1 MAKSTADNTNLRLKT
16 VLNVLTEGVW
26 SGDTLNAGEVLAE
39 ATARVPFSDHE
50 AALLT
55 GGIPRG
61 HKALTSATAKL
72 VKAGWLVKGRSG
84 WTITEDGMRATVA
97 FPDAASFAA
106 ALDAGTPVP
115 ADVAVPAAPA
125 VKPARAGA
133 AKSGTAKAGAATTG
147 TARTA
152 AARTAGK
159 PAVQETADA
168 TSAAQEDTVT
178 KAPAKKAPAKR
189 TPAKKAADAVGKAAK
204 IIEDAVEPVVKA
216 VRSRKAAPKEEAVVA
231 GAASSNG
238 THTVG
243 NTAETFPQ
251 PEAVAVAGDFN
262 TILGAPE
269 NWAPQYDEAQL
280 TLDTLDQLWKIS
292 AALPAGYYTF
302 KIALNRSWEEN
313 YGAFGTFD
321 GPNHELHHDGGTVTI
336 SYDHRTRD
344 ITIN

>member
-1 MAKSTADNTNLRLKT
+1 MPKTDRFHKRGIMAKSTAENTFLRLKT
-16 VLNVLTEGVW
+16 VLDVLTEGVW
-26 SGDTLNAGEVLAE
+26 SGDALNAGQVLAE
-39 ATARVPFSDHE
+39 ATARVPFNEHE
-50 AALLT
+50 AELLS

-61 HKALTSATAKL
+61 HKTLTSATAKL

-97 FPDAASFAA
+97 FPDAASFAS

-115 ADVAVPAAPA
+115 ADTPVPAAPA
-125 VKPARAGA
+125 KSAPAKTAG
-133 AKSGTAKAGAATTG
+133 KTASKK
-147 TARTA
+147 TA
-152 AARTAGK
+152 AAK
-159 PAVQETADA
+159 
-168 TSAAQEDTVT
+168 EDTLKEAPVKKT
-178 KAPAKKAPAKR
+178 PAKKAPAK
-189 TPAKKAADAVGKAAK
+189 KAAEAVGKAAK
-204 IIEDAVEPVVKA
+204 MVEDAVEPVVKA
-216 VRSRKAAPKEEAVVA
+216 VRTRKAAPKAKAAAAATAV
-231 GAASSNG
+231 
-238 THTVG
+238 
-243 NTAETFPQ
+243 ETFPQ

-280 TLDTLDQLWKIS
+280 QLDAIDQLWKIS
-292 AALPAGYYTF
+292 AELPAGYYTF

-336 SYDHRTRD
+336 RYDHRTRD